1 MKRIVV
7 TVLALL
13 TVFLCIASDS
23 PAQETTATFSGR
35 VVDAAGHP
43 VPDLPV
49 LIGPVEMRGAWVEPS
64 LEHTAIYP
72 FLRRARTDAEGRF
85 SITGIPPAPAYFR
98 ALPDDIETRFPSR
111 AVEKIRSLM
120 RETIAKEEQSEEF
133 GEIMRR
139 MPEMQSDDFEPDV
152 EVVSIQ
158 MQGLTFHPRTD
169 FDKGLLTIV
178 FSLQPGIHVENVVV
192 TVQPRM
198 RIRGRIVFKDGTPL
212 ANARVSMHLRHT
224 TADRTGSGSSGR
236 EPLTDSSG
244 YFAYYLDE
252 RDDAAFY
259 TLSAEYQGI
268 VAVGEPVLLEPGG
281 RYDDLV
287 LTLDSE
293 PTAPEQG
300 PSEKWAELLDI
311 PIEPPIPSS
320 DAPDTGEGSEVPA
333 TLPRRES
340 RAVWI
345 GNPANGHAYRH
356 IYCKTREDALA
367 QAAAENVHLLSINNE
382 EEQRWIE
389 AVFGRG
395 CYWLGLRRVPGTTD
409 WQWDT
414 GEPIT
419 YHNWLP
425 DDYFDED
432 LAETDRQTAVMTF
445 AEGKW
450 YAVGSDSIMLRLTR
464 AAILEKL
471 EVEEL
476 SPDMPKEN

>member
-1 MKRIVV
+1 MKRSVV
-7 TVLALL
+7 TTLALL

-35 VVDAAGHP
+35 IVDVTGNP

-49 LIGPVEMRGAWVEPS
+49 LIGPVEMRGTWVQPS
-64 LEHTAIYP
+64 LEDTAIYL

-85 SITGIPPAPAYFR
+85 SITGIPAAPAYFR

-120 RETIAKEEQSEEF
+120 IAAITNEEQSEEF

-158 MQGLTFHPRTD
+158 MQGLTFYPRTD
-169 FDKGLLTIV
+169 FDKSLMTIV
-178 FSLQPGIHVENVVV
+178 FSLQPGVHVENVVV

-212 ANARVSMHLRHT
+212 ANARVSMPLRYT
-224 TADRTGSGSSGR
+224 TANGTGSGGSSR
-236 EPLTDSSG
+236 EPLTDSKG

-252 RDDAAFY
+252 RDNAAFY
-259 TLSAEYQGI
+259 TLSAEYQGTA
-268 VAVGEPVLLEPGG
+268 AVGEPVLLEPGG

-293 PTAPEQG
+293 PTAPEPG
-300 PSEKWAELLDI
+300 PSEKWAELLGI
-311 PIEPPIPSS
+311 SIEPTIPSS
-320 DAPDTGEGSEVPA
+320 DAPDTGEVSEVPA
-333 TLPRRES
+333 TLPRRAS

-345 GNPANGHAYRH
+345 GNPANGHAYKR
-356 IYCKTREDALA
+356 IYCDTREDALA
-367 QAAAENVHLLSINNE
+367 QAAAENVHLLAINNE

-395 CYWLGLRRVPGTTD
+395 CYWLGLRRGPGTTD

-432 LAETDRQTAVMTF
+432 IAATDRQTAVMTF

-450 YAVGSDSIMLRLTR
+450 YAVGSDSIILRLTR
-464 AAILEKL
+464 ATILEKF
-471 EVEEL
+471 EVEEV
-476 SPDMPKEN
+476 SPDMPMEK